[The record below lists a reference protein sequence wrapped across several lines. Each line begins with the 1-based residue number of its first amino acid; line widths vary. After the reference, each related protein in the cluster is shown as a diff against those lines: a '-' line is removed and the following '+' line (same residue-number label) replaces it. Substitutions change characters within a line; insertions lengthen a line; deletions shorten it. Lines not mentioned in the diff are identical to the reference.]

1 MMITVHYANIQHVF
15 QSDIYTC
22 SGRHRGIYW
31 SKASLG
37 PCLEWYYNLTWSL
50 HLLQNWLSVILRN
63 NHIWSKMTLYW
74 VNSDILKCI
83 VSDIITL
90 REIKWVYKGFPLL
103 QSDPWDLYSGVI
115 YGTGINWPWHRR
127 FWFMMYFFCTPR
139 SQSAPRY
146 GTNWPAKA
154 PRIFPPLKTSFLLL
168 WNRDIQPVNWPW
180 RRRFWFSMYFFCRPR
195 GRSVPR

>member
-37 PCLEWYYNLTWSL
+37 TCLEWYYNLTWSL

-115 YGTGINWPWHRR
+115 TGLVLIGRGTGDFGSWCIFFVHLGADRHRD
-127 FWFMMYFFCTPR
+127 M
-139 SQSAPRY
+139 AP
-146 GTNWPAKA
+146 
-154 PRIFPPLKTSFLLL
+154 I
-168 WNRDIQPVNWPW
+168 D
-180 RRRFWFSMYFFCRPR
+180 RPR
-195 GRSVPR
+195 HRGFFLHWKLLFCYCGTEIYNLLIGRGAGDFGW